1 MRGYTFQIVTFG
13 SASALTR
20 DGLGAYLEIS
30 LLNMRVPHG

>member
-1 MRGYTFQIVTFG
+1 MRGYTFHIVTFG

-20 DGLGAYLEIS
+20 DGLGPYLEIS